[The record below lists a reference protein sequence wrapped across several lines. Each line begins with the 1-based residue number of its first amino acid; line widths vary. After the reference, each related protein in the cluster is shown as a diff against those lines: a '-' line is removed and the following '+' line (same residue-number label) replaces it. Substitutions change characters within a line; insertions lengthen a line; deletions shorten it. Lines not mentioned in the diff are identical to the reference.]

1 MYKDILY
8 ILENLREEDRFELF
22 LQYGN
27 NWKKKAFLRLKKSK
41 MIILKE
47 DNGFP
52 FAMGGIEGIDD
63 IACVWLL
70 TTQKVEH
77 YKTKLLKEIKKELD
91 LNSSKYQVYFNYIC
105 TSNKQAKKWL
115 SKLGFRF
122 DNPHPKNI
130 NVKNGFEF
138 FYRLNIRKGK

>member
-1 MYKDILY
+1 MYNDILY

-22 LQYGN
+22 LQYGK
-27 NWKKKAFLRLKKSK
+27 NWKKKAFSRLKRSK

-47 DNGFP
+47 ENGVP

-70 TTQKVEH
+70 TTQNVEH
-77 YKTKLLKEIKKELD
+77 YKIKLLKKIKKELE
-91 LNSSKYQVYFNYIC
+91 LNSSKYRIYFNYIC
-105 TSNKQAKKWL
+105 KTNKQAKKWL

-122 DNPHPKNI
+122 DNPHPQNI
-130 NVKNGFEF
+130 TVKKGFEF
-138 FYRLNIRKGK
+138 FYRLNYRKE

>member
-1 MYKDILY
+1 MYNDILY

-22 LQYGN
+22 LQYGK
-27 NWKKKAFLRLKKSK
+27 NWKKKAFSRLKRSK

-47 DNGFP
+47 ENGVP

-70 TTQKVEH
+70 TTQNVEH
-77 YKTKLLKEIKKELD
+77 YKIKLLKKIKKELE
-91 LNSSKYQVYFNYIC
+91 LNSSKYRIYFNYIC
-105 TSNKQAKKWL
+105 KTNRQAKKWL

-122 DNPHPKNI
+122 DNPHPQNI
-130 NVKNGFEF
+130 TVKKGFEF
-138 FYRLNIRKGK
+138 FYRLNYRKE